1 VFYDLSHR
9 KEPSFFSPVTVNMIP
24 YDHNK
29 VSQKPK
35 SIKSYFV
42 FLPFLKGNT
51 AVEAPTA
58 NFIKITEAQ
67 VLEQKDKAKN
77 ENKWRRELNKLLSGE
92 DREESYKP
100 VVVI

>member
-1 VFYDLSHR
+1 
-9 KEPSFFSPVTVNMIP
+9 MIP

-67 VLEQKDKAKN
+67 I
-77 ENKWRRELNKLLSGE
+77 
-92 DREESYKP
+92 Y
-100 VVVI
+100 

>member
-1 VFYDLSHR
+1 MVIRSLKSLNQSNLILFCCL
-9 KEPSFFSPVTVNMIP
+9 FS
-24 YDHNK
+24 
-29 VSQKPK
+29 
-35 SIKSYFV
+35 
-42 FLPFLKGNT
+42 LKGNT
-51 AVEAPTA
+51 AGEAPTT

-67 VLEQKDKAKN
+67 VLEQKDEAKN